1 MAYDAIESTGSD
13 MAAKAS
19 GDAAGAAAGVGPAGT
34 AFGALSLVSTLFG
47 AYAHEKAG
55 RTQKKLLE
63 RNAQIARYQAEDA
76 IKRGDVAA
84 ERRLTQSQQVIGAQ
98 RAALASQGVDVNSG
112 SAAEAQA
119 STAYL
124 GELDAVTLRNNATR
138 EAWGYQVQASDLM
151 LRGEYA
157 KQTGE
162 HQAAATLL
170 TGSSNLLLAQAGFG
184 RSQLATDP
192 LFTRS

>member
-1 MAYDAIESTGSD
+1 MAYDAIESTGGD
-13 MAAKAS
+13 MAAKSSSAGANAAAS
-19 GDAAGAAAGVGPAGT
+19 GMTAGT

-47 AYAHEKAG
+47 AYAHHQAG
-55 RTQKKLLE
+55 QAQKRNLE

-84 ERRLTQSQQVIGAQ
+84 ERRLTQSQQVMGAQ

-124 GELDAVTLRNNATR
+124 GELDAVTIRNNAAR
-138 EAWGYQVQASDLM
+138 EAWGYQVQAGDYQM
-151 LRGEYA
+151 RGRYA
-157 KQTGE
+157 AQTE
-162 HQAAATLL
+162 DQQAVSTLL
-170 TGSSNLLLAQAGFG
+170 TGSSNLLLAKAGFG
-184 RSQLATDP
+184 RGPMSNDP